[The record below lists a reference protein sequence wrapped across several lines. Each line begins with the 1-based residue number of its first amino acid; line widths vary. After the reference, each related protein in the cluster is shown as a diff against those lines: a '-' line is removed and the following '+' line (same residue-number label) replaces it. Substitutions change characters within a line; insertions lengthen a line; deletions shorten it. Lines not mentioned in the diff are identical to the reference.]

1 MSAVSRRIFVA
12 TSVAAV
18 LSAVAPGFGQAPQTG
33 LPSRNLLSRFGLE
46 RAWSNQATIDV
57 RSDVVRHLVADEE
70 VVIVQTRSGL
80 VTVFDAQS
88 GVKLWDAQLS
98 RVNEYSF
105 PAVTNGDVMF
115 VVIGSTVYARD
126 KFRGN
131 ELWTLELPSVP
142 STSPT
147 VDDQRMYVGMLAGDV
162 YAFDLKTI
170 ARNQAEGRLPQF
182 NYENIVWRYATSG
195 RIVVA
200 PATDGKIVCFANAL
214 GSLYAVAAGE
224 RDLRFQF
231 ETREEASAPLDMH
244 TAVENGIPVSFVFLA
259 SGDTNLYCLR
269 ATNGTA
275 RWLHVAGA
283 PIREKPHLI
292 GDSVYLVPLDAGLFD
307 LAVDSGKQRWW
318 SPVVTAF
325 VAATPTR
332 LFGTDKAGNLAVIDR
347 GDGAHLG
354 TLPMSSFP
362 IRFQNERTDRIFAC
376 STSGLVTCI
385 REQGAELPIYHRY
398 PERRPIMPLFG
409 DQPMSEATDES
420 GATPEEREQLEKG
433 AEALPQDKP

>member
-1 MSAVSRRIFVA
+1 MSAVSRRVFVA

-18 LSAVAPGFGQAPQTG
+18 LSAAVPSYGQAPQAG

-46 RAWSNQATIDV
+46 RAWSNQATINV

-131 ELWTLELPSVP
+131 ELWTLDLPTVP

-147 VDDQRMYVGMLAGDV
+147 VDDQRMYVGTLRGDV
-162 YAFDLKTI
+162 YAFDLTTI

-195 RIVVA
+195 RVVVA
-200 PATDGKIVCFANAL
+200 PVTDGKIVCFANSL
-214 GSLYAVAAGE
+214 GSLYAVAASE
-224 RDLRFQF
+224 RSLRFQF
-231 ETREEASAPLDMH
+231 ETGEEASAPLEMQ
-244 TAVENGIPVSFVFLA
+244 TAVENGIPVSFIFLA
-259 SGDTNLYCLR
+259 SDDTNLYCLR
-269 ATNGTA
+269 ATNGTT

-283 PIREKPHLI
+283 PIREKPHVI
-292 GDSVYLVPLDAGLFD
+292 GDSLYLVPLDAGLFD
-307 LAVDSGKQRWW
+307 LAVETGKQRWW
-318 SPVVTAF
+318 SPVVTSF

-332 LFGTDKAGNLAVIDR
+332 LFGGDKAGNLAVIDR
-347 GDGAHLG
+347 GDGALLG
-354 TLPMSSFP
+354 TLPMSNFP
-362 IRFQNERTDRIFAC
+362 IRFQNERTDRIYAC

-385 REQGAELPIYHRY
+385 REQGAELPIFHRY
-398 PERRPIMPLFG
+398 PERRPILPLFG
-409 DQPMSEATDES
+409 AGAPPAAADES
-420 GATPEEREQLEKG
+420 GATPEEREQLERA
-433 AEALPQDKP
+433 AESLPQDAP

>member
-1 MSAVSRRIFVA
+1 MSVVFRRVVVA
-12 TSVAAV
+12 TSIAAV
-18 LSAVAPGFGQAPQTG
+18 LFTVAPSFGQTPRAG
-33 LPSRNLLSRFGLE
+33 LPSRNLLARFGLE
-46 RAWSNQATIDV
+46 RAWSNQATLNV
-57 RSDVVRHLVADEE
+57 RSDVVLHLVADEE
-70 VVIVQTRSGL
+70 VVIVQSRSGL

-98 RVNEYSF
+98 RAGQYSF
-105 PAVTNGDVMF
+105 PAVTNGDVLF

-147 VDDQRMYVGMLAGDV
+147 VDDDRMYVGMLQGDV
-162 YAFDLKTI
+162 YAFDLDVV

-182 NYENIVWRYATSG
+182 NYENIEWRYATSG

-200 PATDGKIVCFANAL
+200 PVTDGRIVCFANAL
-214 GSLYAVAAGE
+214 GAVYAVAAGQ

-231 ETREEASAPLDMH
+231 ETGAPASAPLDMQ
-244 TAVENGIPVSFVFLA
+244 TSVENGIPVSFIYLA

-269 ATNGTA
+269 ATNGTT

-283 PIREKPHLI
+283 PIREKPHVI
-292 GDSVYLVPLDAGLFD
+292 GDSLYLVPLHAGMFD
-307 LAVDSGKQRWW
+307 LAVDTGVQRWW
-318 SPVVTAF
+318 SPVVTSF

-332 LFGTDKAGNLAVIDR
+332 VFGTDEAGNLAVLDR
-347 GDGAHLG
+347 GDGALLG
-354 TLPMSSFP
+354 TIPMTGFP
-362 IRFQNERTDRIFAC
+362 IRVQNERTDRIFAC
-376 STSGLVTCI
+376 STSGLVTCL
-385 REQGAELPIYHRY
+385 REEGAELPIYLRY
-398 PERRPIMPLFG
+398 PERRPILPLFG
-409 DQPMSEATDES
+409 DQQTSEATDES

-433 AEALPQDKP
+433 AEAVPQENP